1 LLVEDVF
8 LYLPS
13 EKENCDNMKGFKII
27 VLAKQVPD
35 TRNVGKDAMKADGT
49 VNRAVLPA
57 IFNPEDLNALEMALR
72 IKDQIAGTTITLL
85 TMGPGRAADIIR
97 EGFFRGADDGILLSD
112 RAFAGSDTLATSYSL
127 AQAIRKMGKF
137 DLIIAGRQA
146 IDGDTAQVGPQV
158 AEKLKLPQVTY
169 VEEILEITKNK
180 IVAKRRLERGVETV
194 SAPLPLVLTVNGTAP
209 DCRSRNA
216 RLLMKYKHAKTVSE
230 IQSANEDYL
239 HLYNDRPY
247 LNITEWSVNDI
258 QTDPAQLGLNGSPT
272 KVKKIENVVLQAKD
286 SRVISV
292 ADEGI
297 EELMKELISNHT
309 IG

>member
-1 LLVEDVF
+1 MP
-8 LYLPS
+8 YHS
-13 EKENCDNMKGFKII
+13 I
-27 VLAKQVPD
+27 VLVKQVPD
-35 TRNVGKDAMKADGT
+35 TRAVTGEVMTAEGT
-49 VNRAVLPA
+49 MNRSALPA
-57 IFNPEDLNALEMALR
+57 IFNPEDLNALEMALQ
-72 IKDQIAGTTITLL
+72 IKEQHGGTVTVL
-85 TMGPGRAADIIR
+85 TMGPMQAAEVLR
-97 EGFFRGADDGILLSD
+97 EALYRGADRVVLLTD
-112 RAFAGSDTLATSYSL
+112 RKFAGADTQATSYTL
-127 AQAIRKMGKF
+127 AKAVQKLGAY
-137 DLIIAGRQA
+137 DLILCGRQA

-158 AEKLKLPQVTY
+158 AEKLKLPQITY
-169 VEEILEITKNK
+169 VEEILEIMKNK

-230 IQSANEDYL
+230 MQSANEDYL

-258 QTDPAQLGLNGSPT
+258 QTEPAQLGLNGSPT

-286 SRVISV
+286 SRVISA

>member
-1 LLVEDVF
+1 
-8 LYLPS
+8 
-13 EKENCDNMKGFKII
+13 MKGFKII

-57 IFNPEDLNALEMALR
+57 IFNPEDLNALEIALR
-72 IKDQIAGTTITLL
+72 VKDLAPGTTITLL

-97 EGFFRGADDGILLSD
+97 EGFFRGADDGILLTD
-112 RAFAGSDTLATSYSL
+112 RAFAGSDTLATSYAL
-127 AQAIRKMGKF
+127 AQAIKKMGKF
-137 DLIIAGRQA
+137 DLIVAGRQA

-158 AEKLKLPQVTY
+158 AEKLGLPQITY
-169 VEEILEITKNK
+169 VEEILEIIKNK
-180 IVAKRRLERGVETV
+180 ITAKRRLERGVETV
-194 SAPLPLVLTVNGTAP
+194 SAPLPLVLTINGTAP
-209 DCRSRNA
+209 ECRSRNA
-216 RLLMKYKHAKTVSE
+216 KLLMKFKHAKTVSE

-247 LNITEWSVNDI
+247 LNITEWSVNEID
-258 QTDPAQLGLNGSPT
+258 TDPEQLGLTGSPT

-286 SRVISV
+286 SRNISPV
-292 ADEGI
+292 DESI
-297 EELMKELISNHT
+297 EELMVELIANHT